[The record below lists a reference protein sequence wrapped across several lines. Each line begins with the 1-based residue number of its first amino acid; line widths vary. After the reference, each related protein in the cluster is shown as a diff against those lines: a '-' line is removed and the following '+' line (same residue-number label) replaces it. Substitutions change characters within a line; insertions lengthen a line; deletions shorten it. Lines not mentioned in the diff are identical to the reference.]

1 MFYSYQAASQPPTP
15 AIPGAPSGEG
25 QFRYVLKF
33 KKVKVVVL
41 QHPGRGGAME
51 PARKLDQSHS
61 WNTRSYAESEPDFAS
76 SGREIQE
83 WEIKFGKMI
92 FYVTIA
98 TSIWFFYWLNGI
110 QCPCPK

>member
-1 MFYSYQAASQPPTP
+1 
-15 AIPGAPSGEG
+15 
-25 QFRYVLKF
+25 
-33 KKVKVVVL
+33 
-41 QHPGRGGAME
+41 ME

-61 WNTRSYAESEPDFAS
+61 WNSRSYAESEPDFGS